1 MIRSPINKK
10 DSKEYAVFFVL
21 AFIFHLA
28 IDSLFPAGTGLT
40 SPITWIRAI
49 LMVILLFIFIG
60 FYIPE
65 LAKYK
70 NKKET
75 YNRSLFR
82 L

>member
-1 MIRSPINKK
+1 
-10 DSKEYAVFFVL
+10 
-21 AFIFHLA
+21 LA

-49 LMVILLFIFIG
+49 VMVILLFIFIG

-70 NKKET
+70 NKK
-75 YNRSLFR
+75 RDL
-82 L
+82 

>member
-1 MIRSPINKK
+1 MEKLIYKLNKTN
-10 DSKEYAVFFVL
+10 VFIKLFVL
-21 AFIFHLA
+21 AFILHLA

-49 LMVILLFIFIG
+49 VMVILLFIFIG

-70 NKKET
+70 NKK
-75 YNRSLFR
+75 RDL
-82 L
+82 